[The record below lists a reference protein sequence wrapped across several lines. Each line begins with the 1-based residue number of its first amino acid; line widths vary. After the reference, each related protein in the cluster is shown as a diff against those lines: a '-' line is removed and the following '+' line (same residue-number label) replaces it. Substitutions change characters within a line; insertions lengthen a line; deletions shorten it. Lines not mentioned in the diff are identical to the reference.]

1 MKYYLAFDQPSKS
14 DEDNLKWT
22 VIEIWLEVKDE
33 LTFFRFFEEK
43 YTFGSNQTDLF
54 T

>member
-22 VIEIWLEVKDE
+22 VIEIWLEVKY
-33 LTFFRFFEEK
+33 EEK
-43 YTFGSNQTDLF
+43 YTFESNQTDLLIKTYF
-54 T
+54 NS